1 MNNFRIEYNI
11 AVLHLKKVL
20 QFDDTLVPICL
31 PPPCDH
37 TCRTWGGQT
46 EEVIVEKEEKAFTVK
61 YGSGKVESLK
71 LINRTTCQSLV
82 DGIETIKR
90 SDFLRLMCNLLTL
103 LLMQ

>member
-20 QFDDTLVPICL
+20 EFGATLVPICL
-31 PPPCDH
+31 PPPCDNV
-37 TCRTWGGQT
+37 CRTWGGQT

-90 SDFLRLMCNLLTL
+90 FDFLCLLTL
-103 LLMQ
+103 LILLLMQ

>member
-20 QFDDTLVPICL
+20 QFGATLVPICL

-61 YGSGKVESLK
+61 YGSGKVESLQ

-90 SDFLRLMCNLLTL
+90 FDFLCLINLLIL